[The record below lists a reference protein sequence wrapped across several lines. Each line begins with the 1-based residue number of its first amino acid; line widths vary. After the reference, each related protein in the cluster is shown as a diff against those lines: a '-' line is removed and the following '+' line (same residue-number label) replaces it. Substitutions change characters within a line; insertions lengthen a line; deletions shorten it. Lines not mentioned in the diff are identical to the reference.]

1 MTIKRYILICLAIL
15 VIGAIGI
22 QAKNTY
28 DLHQKTFYRTEEVA
42 IAIDDDVT
50 VDEEGRIFVSN
61 PYKETINV
69 IPEASQVQK
78 ERELNP
84 TIEASEDVDSDLQA
98 NIAIDNA
105 KLSIQK
111 EKQIKEL
118 LSSGETEMKSIMDE
132 KIEEKRKEAEKIKA
146 EQEAKRKKDIEELVN
161 VTLTGVDD
169 LRTPS
174 NLTAAQLEKGLKSN
188 LSGLGQ
194 YFIEAEKTYGVNA
207 VFLASVAALES
218 AWGTSNYAVK
228 RNNLFGYGAYTSNP
242 DNAYY
247 FSSKRVAILYVAKK
261 LKQDYLTENGRF
273 FNGYNLE
280 GVNKKYC
287 TNNQWAKLVGNIMG
301 EIHKKIKN

>member
-1 MTIKRYILICLAIL
+1 MSIKKYVLICLAIL
-15 VIGAIGI
+15 VIGTICI

-42 IAIDDDVT
+42 VVIDDDVT

-61 PYKETINV
+61 PYKESIHV

-78 ERELNP
+78 EKELNP
-84 TIEASEDVDSDLQA
+84 TIEASEEVENDLQA
-98 NIAIDNA
+98 NIAVANA
-105 KLSIQK
+105 KISFQK
-111 EKQIKEL
+111 DQQLKEL
-118 LSSGETEMKSIMDE
+118 LASGEEEMKNILDE
-132 KIEEKRKEAEKIKA
+132 KIEEKRKEAEQKRA
-146 EQEAKRKKDIEELVN
+146 EEEAKRKKETQDFIN
-161 VTLTGVDD
+161 TALTGVDD
-169 LRTPS
+169 LRKPS
-174 NLTAAQLEKGLKSN
+174 NLTPEQLEKGLKSN
-188 LSGLGQ
+188 LSGLGT

-247 FSSKRVAILYVAKK
+247 FSSKRVSILYVAKK
-261 LKQDYLTENGRF
+261 LKQDYLSENGRF

-287 TNNQWAKLVGNIMG
+287 TNNQWAKLVGNIMN
-301 EIHKKIKN
+301 EINKKIKN